1 MVSYFV
7 VLGVIGLVVV
17 GASLLVGD
25 VLDGL
30 LESVDAGGGWV
41 SAPAIG
47 GFLSAF
53 GFAAA
58 LAEPSLG
65 TGAAAAVGTGA
76 GLVVGAGVGA
86 LTRAL
91 LRMRTDATPRTADLV
106 GRVGDV
112 LLPVGPDRLGRVR
125 IPHLGQQLQ
134 LSARADEPILP
145 GRQVVVVE
153 VLSATAVIVTPTGLD
168 QGVPS

>member
-1 MVSYFV
+1 VSYFV

-30 LESVDAGGGWV
+30 LDAVDAGGGWL

-47 GFLSAF
+47 GFLAAF

-65 TGAAAAVGTGA
+65 TGAAAGVGTGA
-76 GLVVGAGVGA
+76 GIVVGAGVAA

-91 LRMRTDATPRTADLV
+91 LRMRTDPTPRTADLV
-106 GRVGDV
+106 GRVGEV
-112 LLPVGPDRLGRVR
+112 LLPVGPARLGRVR
-125 IPHLGQQLQ
+125 VTHLGQQLQ
-134 LSARADEPILP
+134 LSARADEAIPV

-153 VLSATAVIVTPTGLD
+153 VLSPTAVIVTPTGLD
-168 QGVPS
+168 QGVLP